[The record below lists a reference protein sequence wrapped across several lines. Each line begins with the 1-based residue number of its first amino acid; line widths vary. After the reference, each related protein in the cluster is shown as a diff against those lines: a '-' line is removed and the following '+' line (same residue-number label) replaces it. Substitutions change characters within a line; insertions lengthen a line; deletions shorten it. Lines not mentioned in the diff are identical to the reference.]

1 MASKLLAS
9 QQYYRTY
16 HKSFR
21 CLSRCVRRFSNESNS
36 NGRTAKPEVSEV
48 ASEPPPQRW
57 LNIRAGIFGPA
68 DNRLPLPGDVGL
80 GKHLDLGSVAYP
92 ELRHRSKTPD
102 ILNNLTN
109 HTNYERQIATVYQ
122 LKTDREIQVSTM
134 SQEDAELDGT
144 SNSNHVL
151 ECRAQECPE
160 LVKKDFLDLFPDMN
174 LRNRDLTVVTLSQ
187 KTLNDM
193 SGWTEDVEVEREELI
208 EQFIMVAEEICS
220 ALKKEHYWA
229 DFIDPCSGR
238 PYLGQFTSAT
248 FFETDERYRHLGFRI
263 EDLGCCKVISHK
275 LWGTHVFVG
284 AIFTNAPLNSEILEA
299 ALGRHKKPDN
309 SDS

>member
-1 MASKLLAS
+1 MASKLLS
-9 QQYYRTY
+9 SHQFYKTY
-16 HKSFR
+16 HQNLRSF
-21 CLSRCVRRFSNESNS
+21 CRCVRKFSNESNS
-36 NGRTAKPEVSEV
+36 NGRTTKPEVSEV
-48 ASEPPPQRW
+48 SSEPPIHRW
-57 LNIRAGIFGPA
+57 LDIRAGIFGPA
-68 DNRLPLPGDVGL
+68 DQRLPLPGDVGL
-80 GKHLDLGSVAYP
+80 GKHLALSSYSEIHQRA
-92 ELRHRSKTPD
+92 RTPD

-109 HTNYERQIATVYQ
+109 RTNYERQISTMYQ
-122 LKTDREIQVSTM
+122 LKTDKDILEPAM
-134 SQEDAELDGT
+134 SQEEENLDGANHP
-144 SNSNHVL
+144 SHVL

-174 LRNRDLTVVTLSQ
+174 LRNSNLTVVTLSQ
-187 KTLNDM
+187 KTINDM

-220 ALKKEHYWA
+220 VLKKEHYWA

-299 ALGRHKKPDN
+299 ALGRHKKPDG
-309 SDS
+309 SES